1 MIADN
6 QQALTVYLR
15 FPREHWHRIRHS
27 NVIERSFHDHKQWR
41 GLATRY
47 DKLGANYQ
55 ATLDLVELLDWLRAV
70 PDRHDPRDRT

>member
-47 DKLGANYQ
+47 DKLSTTYRGGVVLRAI
-55 ATLDLVELLDWLRAV
+55 VIWLRQ
-70 PDRHDPRDRT
+70 